1 MPIKYKTK
9 LTKVKITDL
18 KKKLFDLLSECDVSF
33 HEGEESDKTSF
44 IYHGV
49 KVTKY
54 ADGYSVKMYQ
64 QTVAKERYVEIDNIY
79 LIHLL
84 CESVPNEIE
93 TII

>member
-9 LTKVKITDL
+9 LTKVKLTDL
-18 KKKLFDLLSECDVSF
+18 KKRLFDLLSECDISF
-33 HEGEESDKTSF
+33 KEGEEGEKTSF

-54 ADGYSVKMYQ
+54 ADRHSVKMLQ
-64 QTVAKERYVEIDNIY
+64 QKAGEERYVEIDNIY

-84 CESVPNEIE
+84 CESVPNEVEVIV
-93 TII
+93 